1 MIATPFIAETVVES
15 LSIGLFKQLLTLAV
29 TFWPVILFA
38 IGVSMFRRFLS
49 SAKGKGHIG
58 EAIVGWAVLRKLDRE
73 SYHLFHD
80 LYIERPDGKGTTQID
95 HVVVSRFGIFVIE
108 TKNMTGWIFG
118 DVTSRQWTQCI
129 YRKKQRFQNPLHQNA
144 LHINAFA
151 RRLELPP
158 DCFHNVVFFVG
169 DAVIKTDLPS
179 NVMTSGL
186 RRFIEARTNEV
197 IGKQE
202 LERLVSEMGKLHATT
217 DRKKAH
223 REHVLQCRSR

>member
-1 MIATPFIAETVVES
+1 MIATPFIAELMVE
-15 LSIGLFKQLLTLAV
+15 LLTIGLFKHVLALAA
-29 TFWPVILFA
+29 TFWPVIMFA
-38 IGVSMFRRFLS
+38 VAFSMLRGFLR
-49 SAKGKGHIG
+49 SAKGKGQIG
-58 EAIVGWAVLRKLDRE
+58 EAMAGWAVLRKLDPER
-73 SYHLFHD
+73 YRVFHD
-80 LYIERPDGKGTTQID
+80 LYIQRPDGKGTTQID

-144 LHINAFA
+144 LHVNALA
-151 RRLELPP
+151 RHLKLPA

-169 DAVIKTDLPS
+169 DATLKTDLPP

-202 LERLVSEMGKLHATT
+202 LERLVSEMGKLHSTT
-217 DRKKAH
+217 NRKEAH